1 MESYMQKKTNIE
13 SAAGSRREKEEGEEE
28 KEEEEEE
35 KEEMRRAEACFSFLG
50 QRRCKE
56 PILPLNIC
64 VDTFEHLLEG
74 FKERRFLTEP
84 GLRDIIKNS
93 RNSKN
98 TLALRVK
105 GNRCSIER
113 MVSDKII

>member
-1 MESYMQKKTNIE
+1 MEKGKPCKWKVICKKKTNIE

-50 QRRCKE
+50 QHRCKE

-64 VDTFEHLLEG
+64 VDTFEVLPRAIAAPPL
-74 FKERRFLTEP
+74 
-84 GLRDIIKNS
+84 
-93 RNSKN
+93 
-98 TLALRVK
+98 
-105 GNRCSIER
+105 
-113 MVSDKII
+113 